1 MTSEP
6 DIERLH
12 DEAAEI
18 FLRLRDT
25 PDDAETL
32 SRRDAFLAQG
42 ETAQD
47 VYRRVQII
55 WAGSGKPKKSKT
67 IPSIVAAALLTLGA
81 YFAFEPVRIFATAD
95 IITRLEPAETQLASG
110 DIVVLDAGSALVD
123 LTETGARESR
133 LLKGA
138 AFFDV
143 EQDDRRFTVQL
154 EEVSATTLGTSF
166 DAVILEDGV
175 SVGVS
180 DGAVLVESGAQSWRV
195 EAGQTLFLR
204 DDNPAQIS
212 QIQTEDVA
220 AWRED
225 RLIVDRMRF
234 AEAVSIIER
243 RLRGNIVILNDD
255 LADVLVSGGLNL
267 SDPASALRALVLGQG
282 ATLSGSPGVFAVITK

>member
-18 FLRLRDT
+18 FLRLRDA
-25 PDDAETL
+25 PDDPETL
-32 SRRDAFLAQG
+32 ARRDTFLAQG

-55 WAGSGKPKKSKT
+55 WAGSGKPKRSKT
-67 IPSIVAAALLTLGA
+67 FPSIVAAALLTLGA
-81 YFAFEPVRIFATAD
+81 YFAAEPIRILATAD
-95 IITRLEPAETQLASG
+95 ILTRLEPTETQLASG

-143 EQDDRRFTVQL
+143 EQTPRRFTVHL
-154 EEVSATTLGTSF
+154 GEVSVTTLGTSF
-166 DAVILEDGV
+166 EAVIFEGGV

-180 DGAVLVESGAQSWRV
+180 DGAVLVESGAQSWRL
-195 EAGQTLFLR
+195 EAGQSLYLR
-204 DDNPAQIS
+204 DESPAQIAE
-212 QIQTEDVA
+212 TATDDVA
-220 AWRED
+220 SWREN

-243 RLRGNIVILNDD
+243 RLQGNIVILDDD
-255 LADVLVSGGLNL
+255 L
-267 SDPASALRALVLGQG
+267 
-282 ATLSGSPGVFAVITK
+282 